1 MVNNINNQWLIKCL
15 VQELN
20 LRVLRT
26 VGLESTALTTRPT
39 RQMFDLTNSG
49 FRQGL
54 MTWYPMNGD

>member
-1 MVNNINNQWLIKCL
+1 

-39 RQMFDLTNSG
+39 RQMFDLTNIGKS
-49 FRQGL
+49 QGHT
-54 MTWYPMNGD
+54 TWYPMWDSNPQPLA

>member
-1 MVNNINNQWLIKCL
+1 MQCL

-39 RQMFDLTNSG
+39 RQMGRLHFK
-49 FRQGL
+49 FE
-54 MTWYPMNGD
+54 MYPKELANIQNCILQNLNGD